1 MPATIVR
8 IERAGPESKARR
20 LVFDDETTR
29 LTSAAAVRLLALEP
43 DAPLTPD
50 DADALL
56 EQVEPDLAKEHALRL
71 LGYRDRSIAE
81 LRRKLGDAG
90 YPPVVVDATVGRLR
104 ELDLLDDA
112 RFALLWARSR
122 SSAGYGRRRV
132 ARELADKGVTQA
144 IAAEALDEVFD
155 TDDQVARARQLL
167 LGAVP
172 GSRSE
177 RDRLLRRLLSRGFD
191 MSTALSALRGIDDGS
206 IDEAP

>member
-167 LGAVP
+167 LGPVP

-191 MSTALSALRGIDDGS
+191 MSTALTALRGIDDGS

>member
-191 MSTALSALRGIDDGS
+191 MSTALTALRGIDDGS

>member
-167 LGAVP
+167 LGPVP